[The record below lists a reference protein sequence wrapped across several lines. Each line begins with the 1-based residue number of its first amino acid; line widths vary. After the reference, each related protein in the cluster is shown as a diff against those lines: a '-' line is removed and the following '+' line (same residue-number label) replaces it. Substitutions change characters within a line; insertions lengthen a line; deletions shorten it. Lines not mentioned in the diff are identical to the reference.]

1 MTALFIKSIS
11 DPVRVGHRIPS
22 GAAGYRR
29 SDRMDHRK
37 EYQKPEADVIVF
49 SDEDIRCVWVSI
61 PGNTKPEEGGP
72 HIN

>member
-1 MTALFIKSIS
+1 
-11 DPVRVGHRIPS
+11 
-22 GAAGYRR
+22 
-29 SDRMDHRK
+29 MDHSK